1 MIDVLRKKLGK
12 RIKKVREAKGLTQK
26 TLAEKCDT
34 TMDYIYFIEA
44 GKKTPSTEMYIKIS
58 LALGVL
64 LDELFLI

>member
-1 MIDVLRKKLGK
+1 MIDVLRKKFGK

-58 LALGVL
+58 LALDIP

>member
-1 MIDVLRKKLGK
+1 MNDDLREKLGK
-12 RIKKVREAKGLTQK
+12 RIKEVREEKVLTQK

-34 TMDYIYFIEA
+34 TTDYIYFIEA

-58 LALGVL
+58 LALDIP

>member
-1 MIDVLRKKLGK
+1 MNDDLREKLGK
-12 RIKKVREAKGLTQK
+12 RIKEVRETKGLTQK

-58 LALGVL
+58 LALDIPL
-64 LDELFLI
+64 NELFLI

>member
-1 MIDVLRKKLGK
+1 MNDDLREKLGK
-12 RIKKVREAKGLTQK
+12 HIKKVREAKGLTQK

-58 LALGVL
+58 LALDIPL
-64 LDELFLI
+64 NELFLI